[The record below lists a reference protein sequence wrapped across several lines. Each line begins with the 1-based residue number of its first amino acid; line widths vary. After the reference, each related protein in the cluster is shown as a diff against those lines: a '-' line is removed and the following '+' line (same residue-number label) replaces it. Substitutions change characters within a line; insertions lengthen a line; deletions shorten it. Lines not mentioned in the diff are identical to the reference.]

1 MPPIILADAPSL
13 CALRHT
19 WRVFPENRPH
29 SEGMTNLS
37 RGHSRR
43 QDSILRAALLLGLF
57 LAWLVCAA
65 PDPQVLQRELVARF
79 GPARVSL
86 LKDWLQ
92 LLTQTRAQASDET
105 KLRRI
110 NDFVNRNIAF
120 EADISVWQQSD
131 YWATPIET
139 IGQGRGDCEDF
150 AILKYVSLR
159 QVGVPAS
166 RLRLIYV
173 KARLQTPVGPQVQA
187 HMVLAYYATPNAEPL
202 VLDNLNPAIVH
213 AGKRNDLT
221 PVFSF
226 NSDGI
231 YAGISGRDKAASGVG
246 RLSRWADVLQRI
258 AAEGLD

>member
-1 MPPIILADAPSL
+1 
-13 CALRHT
+13 
-19 WRVFPENRPH
+19 
-29 SEGMTNLS
+29 MTNLS

-43 QDSILRAALLLGLF
+43 QDSILRAALLLGLL

-110 NDFVNRNIAF
+110 NDFINRNIAF

-166 RLRLIYV
+166 RLRLIYPECFTN
-173 KARLQTPVGPQVQA
+173 RLIPPSCSSGCVFFQPT
-187 HMVLAYYATPNAEPL
+187 
-202 VLDNLNPAIVH
+202 DNPAPFFAH
-213 AGKRNDLT
+213 PN
-221 PVFSF
+221 P
-226 NSDGI
+226 
-231 YAGISGRDKAASGVG
+231 
-246 RLSRWADVLQRI
+246 LSKSIPLRVMLKFLR
-258 AAEGLD
+258 

>member
-1 MPPIILADAPSL
+1 MPRFFRAVKSPAYA
-13 CALRHT
+13 A
-19 WRVFPENRPH
+19 W
-29 SEGMTNLS
+29 
-37 RGHSRR
+37 
-43 QDSILRAALLLGLF
+43 RAALAALAATLTLLAA
-57 LAWLVCAA
+57 LAAFSVAA
-65 PDPQVLQRELVARF
+65 PDPQALQRELVTRF

-92 LLTQTRAQASDET
+92 MLNQARSQGSDDA
-105 KLRRI
+105 KLRRV
-110 NDFVNRNIAF
+110 NDFVNRNINF
-120 EADISVWQQSD
+120 ESDISAWQQSD

-159 QVGVPAS
+159 QAGVQDS

-202 VLDNLNPAIVH
+202 VLDNLNPAILP
-213 AGKRNDLT
+213 AGKRQDLT

-246 RLSRWADVLQRI
+246 RLSRWADVLRRI